1 MSSTATAVIA
11 SCGRSLFDWRNE
23 INKYSVC
30 QCRANWV
37 YIRSVVAQSDAEAA
51 KYKDIINKNT
61 GNRDVHIISCGHVWY
76 GVK

>member
-1 MSSTATAVIA
+1 MSAAVIA
-11 SCGRSLFDWRNE
+11 SCNRSLADWRNE
-23 INKYSVC
+23 INKYSLC
-30 QCRANWV
+30 HCRENWAH
-37 YIRSVVAQSDAEAA
+37 IRSVVAESDDQAK